1 MMVHGFDH
9 EKIKFGMPVKDLK
22 ALFGE
27 PDVVAGKEDCGFWH
41 YGFWRFGYFGGIV
54 DTIVIEFYGEQ
65 QVRIDANLQNVVGE
79 KELIETGMK
88 LFDFIRLFNFNRIEW
103 SAQMRKY
110 DLDYVTIF
118 VKYGSEVIFELDN
131 GEVFQ
136 ICFRPA
142 NEVFEMRRREDK

>member
-1 MMVHGFDH
+1 MTEIPDIFRMMVHGFDH
-9 EKIKFGMPVKDLK
+9 EKIKFGMPVKDIK
-22 ALFGE
+22 VVFGE
-27 PDVVAGKEDCGFWH
+27 PDVVAGKEDYGFWH

-65 QVRIDANLQNVVGE
+65 QVRIDTNLKNVVGE
-79 KELIETGMK
+79 KEFIETGMK

-103 SAQMRKY
+103 SGQMRKY
-110 DLDYVTIF
+110 DLDYVTIS

-142 NEVFEMRRREDK
+142 N